1 MGNGLMLSMF
11 TRGKGQGASGYSGAA
26 KVLAI
31 LASLLSAW
39 PISQADESERFKD
52 VEIRVIRPRYFTK
65 SGRLEV
71 GAAMNTIMNESFIYT
86 FLATGLLTYHFNETW
101 SVEGTFS
108 YGNSIDR
115 EDKRILFDEFD
126 IKTQIFRTSYMF
138 ELALQYTP
146 IYGKWQLPSGK
157 LVYFDTYLQ
166 AGLGQTGVE
175 WHYNDFC
182 EPPDKKLDPTAEDIP
197 KNATKS
203 YPTLMAGIGQRY
215 FVSRKMSYKWDLRAN
230 RFQYTVLDG
239 ECSPLK
245 AKSAQGLG
253 GTAPHDTITLLIG
266 VAYYL

>member
-1 MGNGLMLSMF
+1 MVYGLMLSKF
-11 TRGKGQGASGYSGAA
+11 TRRAGQNASRWMPAGKIM
-26 KVLAI
+26 AI
-31 LASLLSAW
+31 LASLFSAW
-39 PISQADESERFKD
+39 PMSQADESERFKD

-65 SGRLEV
+65 AGRLEV

-86 FLATGLLTYHFNETW
+86 FLGTGLLTYHFNEVWAIEAT
-101 SVEGTFS
+101 GS
-108 YGNSIDR
+108 YGISIDR

-126 IKTQIFRTSYMF
+126 IKTQIFRTSYMA
-138 ELALQYTP
+138 ELALQWTP

-166 AGLGQTGVE
+166 AGVGQTGID
-175 WHYNDFC
+175 WRYNDFC
-182 EPPDKKLDPTAEDIP
+182 EPPDKKLDPTAEDVP

-215 FVSRKMSYKWDLRAN
+215 FVSRKMAYKWDLRAN
-230 RFQYTVLDG
+230 RFQYEILDG

-245 AKSAQGLG
+245 AKTQQGLG
-253 GTAPHDTITLLIG
+253 GTAPHDTITLLLG